1 MDYSTL
7 ACEDLGRSL
16 VGNGKA
22 GRSAKERRRSRA
34 VETGLLM
41 SLIAAIALVAV
52 KGVGIGL
59 SLLFTTVSSSL

>member
-1 MDYSTL
+1 MDYPTL

-16 VGNGKA
+16 VSNGKA
-22 GRSAKERRRSRA
+22 GRPAKERRRSRA

-41 SLIAAIALVAV
+41 SMVAAIALVAV